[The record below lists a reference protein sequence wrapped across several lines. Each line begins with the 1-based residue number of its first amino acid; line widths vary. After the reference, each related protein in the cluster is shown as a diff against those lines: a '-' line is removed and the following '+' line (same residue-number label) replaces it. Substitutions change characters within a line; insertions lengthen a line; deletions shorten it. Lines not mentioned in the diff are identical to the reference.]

1 LRRRRPKAHS
11 RAKVL
16 TCPRWRSEYDYVV
29 LQATRDA
36 RVRRAL
42 SADDLD
48 LQAELPS
55 IGVPTL
61 TVQGGLDSG
70 RTTEDHA
77 VMASLISRAELHVI
91 DRGGSTLMLE
101 DTVVAHRVFSELSCR
116 GRCLICKLHRR

>member
-1 LRRRRPKAHS
+1 
-11 RAKVL
+11 
-16 TCPRWRSEYDYVV
+16 VV

-101 DTVVAHRVFSELSCR
+101 DTVVAHRLFSELSCR
-116 GRCLICKLHRR
+116 GRCLSCKLHRR